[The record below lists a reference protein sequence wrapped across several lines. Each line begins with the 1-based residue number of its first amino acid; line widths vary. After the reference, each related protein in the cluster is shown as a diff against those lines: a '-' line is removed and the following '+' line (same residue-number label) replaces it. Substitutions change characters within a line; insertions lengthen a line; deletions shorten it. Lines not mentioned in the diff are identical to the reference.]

1 MSGVPPAVTDILTI
15 LFPFISILAF
25 VATIGIAWVIF
36 RDAQERGIAESTA
49 TIWGLGVA
57 SLFPV
62 VAPLYFILVVRSRNR
77 ETAVT
82 IRERWVAWLCFS
94 LFFSFAFTTIAM
106 PPDPFTQA
114 LSLLIV
120 LPLVVVGTYIILI
133 KINYRLL
140 FNQPK

>member
-1 MSGVPPAVTDILTI
+1 MSGVPPAVADILTI

-82 IRERWVAWLCFS
+82 IRERWVAWLWFS
-94 LFFSFAFTTIAM
+94 LFFSFAFTTPRSFHSGSQPTHSIA
-106 PPDPFTQA
+106 PGSRRDVYNTNKNQ
-114 LSLLIV
+114 LSV
-120 LPLVVVGTYIILI
+120 II
-133 KINYRLL
+133 
-140 FNQPK
+140 QPTKMIDG

>member
-1 MSGVPPAVTDILTI
+1 
-15 LFPFISILAF
+15 LFPFILIPAF
-25 VATIGIAWVIF
+25 VATIGMTWVIF

-57 SLFPV
+57 YLFPI
-62 VAPLYFILVVRSRNR
+62 VAPLYFLLVVRSRNR

-82 IRERWVAWLCFS
+82 IRERWVAWLSFS
-94 LFFSFAFTTIAM
+94 FFFSFAFTAIAT

-120 LPLVVVGTYIILI
+120 LPLVVVGMYIVLI
-133 KINYRLL
+133 KSNYRLL
-140 FNQPK
+140 SNQPN